1 MIPTARQHVPRAEFK
16 DNLVR
21 IVALVREAW
30 PDVVVV
36 LITPPPVDVD
46 KWDGTKG
53 HLTKGQRSLKNA
65 EDYAAATREA
75 AATAGCSCLDLFA
88 RIKAY
93 EGGDSVGAVAVAGA
107 GGWGKAWKTCL
118 VDGAPWPSTTRAR
131 STCTRARAGAR
142 GRTGAGGPCG
152 VLSKSWGAEGAGL
165 HLAGTGNRILFLM
178 LLDVLSPDPSCP
190 QT

>member
-1 MIPTARQHVPRAEFK
+1 VIPTARQYVPRAEFK

-65 EDYAAATREA
+65 EDYAVATREA
-75 AATAGCSCLDLFA
+75 AAAAGCSCLDLFA

-93 EGGDSVGAVAVAGA
+93 EGGDSAGAVAVARGCKVAHEDARLVRHVPEAVPERGEVKKVAPTSGFRVPGA
-107 GGWGKAWKTCL
+107 
-118 VDGAPWPSTTRAR
+118 VPQWP
-131 STCTRARAGAR
+131 
-142 GRTGAGGPCG
+142 
-152 VLSKSWGAEGAGL
+152 
-165 HLAGTGNRILFLM
+165 
-178 LLDVLSPDPSCP
+178 
-190 QT
+190 